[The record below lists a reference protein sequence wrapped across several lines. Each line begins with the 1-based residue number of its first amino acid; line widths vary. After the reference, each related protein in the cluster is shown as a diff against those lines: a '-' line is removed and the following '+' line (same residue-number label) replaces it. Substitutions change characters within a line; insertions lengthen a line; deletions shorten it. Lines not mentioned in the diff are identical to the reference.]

1 MIKENI
7 LFVFKDRKLITKN
20 DEFWHEKFN
29 HKYNVE
35 TLFINDH
42 LNFTNNKI
50 IKLIN
55 NIIEKNNIT
64 TILFEGDHAHIIDN
78 KFIKNI
84 SNIVKRGIFLGDD
97 MVWHLVNL
105 ISAQECDFVL
115 TSEPISVLKFK
126 ELGLKSFYVPVEA
139 DGNIFKDHKLKKN
152 FDVLHFGRQKTI
164 RKDYINFWKKMVF
177 M

>member
-20 DEFWHEKFN
+20 DEFWHEKFK
-29 HKYNVE
+29 HKYYVE

-42 LNFTNNKI
+42 LNFTNDKI

-55 NIIEKNNIT
+55 NIIEKNNIK
-64 TILFEGDHAHIIDN
+64 TILFEGDHAHIIDIR
-78 KFIKNI
+78 FIRNI
-84 SNIVKRGIFLGDD
+84 SNKVKKGIFLGDD

-115 TSEPISVLKFK
+115 TSNLFR
-126 ELGLKSFYVPVEA
+126 F
-139 DGNIFKDHKLKKN
+139 
-152 FDVLHFGRQKTI
+152 
-164 RKDYINFWKKMVF
+164 
-177 M
+177 